1 MQFASSRA
9 DELSNRGRKTIDLKQ
24 QLTEVGANAFLKLAE
39 APIWV
44 QAREVC
50 ENWKSKRER
59 ERGMAGEG
67 EFFSATLRVGGRI
80 KREEEAAERI
90 HSLLFWRSHSPKC
103 NENHQKKTRLIFNQ
117 FFFHIRQTVE
127 NNGTRKPSCEK
138 YNTKSQKR
146 LKILKMAS
154 SSALTKCQNKK
165 TNSWEP
171 TTLFAKILIS
181 TGCPNKF

>member
-1 MQFASSRA
+1 MQFDSSRA

-59 ERGMAGEG
+59 ERHGRRRRIFLCYSSSWRQNQARGGGSRED
-67 EFFSATLRVGGRI
+67 TLSSFLKVTFA
-80 KREEEAAERI
+80 KMQQK
-90 HSLLFWRSHSPKC
+90 SP
-103 NENHQKKTRLIFNQ
+103 KKTRLIFNQ
-117 FFFHIRQTVE
+117 FFHTIKQTEE
-127 NNGTRKPSCEK
+127 NNNTRKTEHHP
-138 YNTKSQKR
+138 TR

-154 SSALTKCQNKK
+154 SSALTTCQNKK
-165 TNSWEP
+165 TNSWES

>member
-59 ERGMAGEG
+59 EAWPEK
-67 EFFSATLRVGGRI
+67 ENF
-80 KREEEAAERI
+80 
-90 HSLLFWRSHSPKC
+90 SLLLFELEAESSERRRQQRGYTLFFFEGHIRQNATKITK
-103 NENHQKKTRLIFNQ
+103 KKTRLIFNQ
-117 FFFHIRQTVE
+117 FFHTIKQTEE
-127 NNGTRKPSCEK
+127 NNNTRKTENHK
-138 YNTKSQKR
+138 RR

-165 TNSWEP
+165 TNSWES